1 MLYLIKSST
10 YLKIGYTYN
19 VEKRMV
25 QYATHNP
32 DFILLDTA
40 EGTLRDEENLH
51 AILKPYWI
59 KNEWFYNC
67 DEVIKVWNSYKNN
80 PFLKRCETRIE
91 NGILYSYEKQRKDL
105 MLMEL
110 PKYLIE
116 LPNGD
121 RIIDLRDAVGCKR
134 RIGSTIKQKLC
145 FIDKYIK
152 YLVNQEILIQS
163 DLYPKGIYI
172 YNMDSN

>member
-19 VEKRMV
+19 IEKRMK
-25 QYATHNP
+25 QYETHNP
-32 DFILLDTA
+32 DFVLLDTA
-40 EGTLRDEENLH
+40 EGSLQDEENLH
-51 AILKPYWI
+51 AVLKPYWI

-80 PFLKRCETRIE
+80 PLMKRIERRIE
-91 NGILYSYEKQRKDL
+91 NGILLSYEEQRKNL
-105 MLMEL
+105 MLEEL
-110 PKYLIE
+110 PKYIIE

-121 RIIDLRDAVGCKR
+121 RIIDLRDKIGCKTK
-134 RIGSTIKQKLC
+134 IGTAIKQKLV
-145 FIDKYIK
+145 FVDRYIK

-172 YNMDSN
+172 YNMDS